1 MAAQL
6 ACLESIHQSL
16 FCSSPIPESIDMP
29 IYSGLGE
36 ILAAANDLR
45 EELQSKEVTPLH
57 LLAVTMCG
65 SHNGLQAL
73 RDFGITE
80 EDVLKAI
87 RKEDQ
92 GLHSVVSERDS
103 N

>member
-1 MAAQL
+1 
-6 ACLESIHQSL
+6 
-16 FCSSPIPESIDMP
+16 MP